1 MRKRNLLL
9 VLAMLLCVTTIYSQK
24 RVAFVYQTG
33 YNSGTPAK
41 FVWPTTGYDPA
52 MDPIHTALMA
62 AYTVTDFTYASTAVP
77 DTTTLKTFDL
87 VVMSEAMSGGA
98 SLSNTMLK
106 LVGQVPML
114 NFKSFVY
121 TSGRWSWATPA
132 NPATKTTSVTINPG
146 FETHAIFKDV
156 VVTGGVV
163 QIYDGSLTTSNMVQG
178 FGTISATALIEQDKI
193 IANVTGTTS
202 YAIHEIGN
210 LPKKYMLIPM
220 SSDLQTTITPNG
232 VKLAMNACN
241 YLMGGGSGFDPD
253 APFKIAYLYD
263 SSYSGY
269 VGIANDPIFNN
280 SVIAE
285 KECLGI
291 DIKSFTAA
299 STDTLSALEK
309 YDLVVVSEA
318 ISSSHAFAKPLL
330 GLVNRVPM
338 LNFKSFFYKSS
349 VWNWGAGVNPSTVS
363 ATQSGIPTL
372 KVTSTSAD
380 HALFANIELVDSTIN
395 MFNTSAGV
403 PKNMVQGYT
412 ATAGGFIASDNV
424 LATVTGTTAK
434 YNAVHEHGSV
444 NKYMLIPLSSDV
456 MMLDGVIN
464 LSDNAFQMISN
475 AVYYLIESRGNV
487 LPATAPTFSLDYGNS
502 VTHVTMSS
510 LTSGAKIYYTKDG
523 TTPTA
528 SSLLYSA
535 IVDITD
541 SCTIKAFA
549 VKQGYDNSAVSSVV
563 VAVKSMAATPTISV
577 APAVTMGKIVTITP
591 AAGTTV
597 YYTLNGGTPKETSTL
612 YSVPFN
618 VIRPCV
624 VKAIAVQTGKLTS
637 AVAEENVTID
647 GYVNRAKTLVWA
659 NFNTQPAIWSWANTD
674 TTTATSGD
682 VIAKYAYTI
691 ATEADPT
698 LTPTLKTVNFNNG
711 FMVGSLG
718 QRINLQTTATATTGT
733 YSPETEGDAGA
744 TDRAMSFL
752 TTNNSADPTT
762 AYMVTTQ
769 AYPGP
774 FDVTVWFTGA
784 KSASYTEKLLV
795 SVASAI
801 DATTWTVLDTL
812 YSKGDKFIRKR
823 AAYYD
828 ATAPVFVKLSSA
840 SNLGTNSNMMIFDL
854 KLMGEGVDPVA
865 IETPLADKKIV
876 STRIYT
882 LSGVQVKTP
891 VYGVNII
898 KNIYSDGSV
907 DTQKVIIKERY

>member
-1 MRKRNLLL
+1 MKKRNLLL
-9 VLAMLLCVTTIYSQK
+9 VLAALLCVTTMFAQK
-24 RVAFVYQTG
+24 KVAFVYQSG
-33 YNSGTPAK
+33 YNVSRYVWDANGYNPAL
-41 FVWPTTGYDPA
+41 
-52 MDPIHTALMA
+52 DPIHIALTSTF
-62 AYTVTDFTYASTAVP
+62 TVTDFVYAQTETP
-77 DTTTLKTFDL
+77 DTTLLKTFDL
-87 VVMSEAMSGGA
+87 VVMSEAMSGA
-98 SLSNTMLK
+98 QPLSNNMLS
-106 LVGQVPML
+106 LVGDVPML
-114 NFKSFVY
+114 NFKAFVY

-146 FETHAIFKDV
+146 FESHEIFKGLEV
-156 VVTGGVV
+156 ANGVV
-163 QIYDGSLTTSNMVQG
+163 QIFDGSTGTVNNLIQG
-178 FGTISATALIEQDKI
+178 FSSITATALIEQDKM

-202 YAIHEIGN
+202 YAIHEIAN
-210 LPKKYMLIPM
+210 LEHKYMLIPM
-220 SSDLQTTITPNG
+220 SSDVATTVSPNG
-232 VKLAMNACN
+232 VKLVINACN
-241 YLMGGGSGFDPD
+241 YLMGGASGFDPD

-269 VGIANDPIFNN
+269 AGIANDPIFNN

-285 KECLGI
+285 KECI
-291 DIKSFTAA
+291 SVDIKSFTAA
-299 STDTLSALEK
+299 NTDTIAAFEK
-309 YDLVVVSEA
+309 YDLIVVSEA
-318 ISSSHAFAKPLL
+318 IGSGHAFAKPLL

-338 LNFKSFFYKSS
+338 LNFKSFFYKNT
-349 VWNWGAGVNPSTVS
+349 VWNWGAGVNPTAISTVAGVPS
-363 ATQSGIPTL
+363 IRVASGF
-372 KVTSTSAD
+372 AD
-380 HALFANIELVDSTIN
+380 HALFANIELLDSTIT
-395 MFNTSAGV
+395 MFKTYDGV
-403 PKNMVQGYT
+403 KKNMMQGYT
-412 ATAGGFIASDNV
+412 ALAGGFIASDNV
-424 LATVTGTTAK
+424 LAKVIGTSAT
-434 YNAVHEHGSV
+434 YNAIHEHGAS
-444 NKYMLIPLSSDV
+444 NKYLLLPISSDL
-456 MMLDGVIN
+456 MMLDGAIN

-487 LPATAPTFSLDYGNS
+487 LPAIPPTYSLDYGNS

-510 LTSGAKIYYTKDG
+510 LTPGAKIYYTKDG
-523 TTPTA
+523 TVPTI

-535 IVDITD
+535 VVDITD
-541 SCTIKAFA
+541 SCTIKAFT
-549 VKQGYDNSAVSSVV
+549 VKQGYDNSAVTSVN
-563 VAVKSMAATPTISV
+563 VAVKSMAVSPTISV
-577 APAVTMGKIVTITP
+577 SQAAQGKTVTITP

-597 YYTLNGGTPKETSTL
+597 YYTINGGAPKETSTL
-612 YSVPFN
+612 YSAPFN

-624 VKAIAVQTGKLTS
+624 VKAIAVQAGKLNS

-691 ATEADPT
+691 PTEADPT

-711 FMVGSLG
+711 FMVGSYG
-718 QRINLQTTATATTGT
+718 QRINLQTTAVALTGN

-769 AYPGP
+769 SYTGP

-795 SVASAI
+795 SVASTM

-840 SNLGTNSNMMIFDL
+840 SNLGTNSNMMIFDM
-854 KLMGEGVDPVA
+854 KLMGEGIDPVA
-865 IETPLADKKIV
+865 IENPVTDKTIV

-882 LSGVQVKTP
+882 LSGIQVKTP

-907 DTQKVIIKERY
+907 ETKKVIIKEIY

>member
-1 MRKRNLLL
+1 MRKRNLLF
-9 VLAMLLCVTTIYSQK
+9 VLAALLCATTLFAQK
-24 RVAFVYQTG
+24 KVAFVYQSG
-33 YNSGTPAK
+33 YNASRYVWDASGYNPA
-41 FVWPTTGYDPA
+41 V
-52 MDPIHTALMA
+52 DPIHIALA
-62 AYTVTDFTYASTAVP
+62 ATYNVTDFVYAQTEVP
-77 DTTTLKTFDL
+77 DTTTLATYDL
-87 VVMSEAMSGGA
+87 VVMCEAMSGA
-98 SLSNTMLK
+98 QTLSNTMVR
-106 LVGQVPML
+106 LVGKVPML
-114 NFKSFVY
+114 NMKAFVY
-121 TSGRWSWATPA
+121 TSGRWGWATPA

-146 FETHAIFKDV
+146 FETHEIFKDV
-156 VVTGGVV
+156 VATDGVV
-163 QIYDGSLTTSNMVQG
+163 QIFDGSTGTVNNMIQG
-178 FGTISATALIEQDKI
+178 FSTITSTALIEQDKI

-210 LPKKYMLIPM
+210 LAKKYMLIPI
-220 SSDLQTTITPNG
+220 SSDVLTTVTPNG
-232 VKLAMNACN
+232 VKLVMNACN
-241 YLMGGGSGFDPD
+241 YLMGGASGFDPD

-285 KECLGI
+285 KECEAI

-299 STDTLSALEK
+299 STDTLSALEN
-309 YDLVVVSEA
+309 YDLVVLSEA
-318 ISSSHAFAKPLL
+318 IGSGHAFAKPLL
-330 GLVNRVPM
+330 GLVNRVPI

-349 VWNWGAGVNPSTVS
+349 VWNWGAGVNPTTVS
-363 ATQSGIPTL
+363 SGQSGAPLL
-372 KVTSTSAD
+372 KVTGNFAD

-395 MFNTSAGV
+395 MFKTSAGV
-403 PKNMVQGYT
+403 LKNMMQGYT
-412 ATAGGFIASDNV
+412 TLTGGFISSDNV
-424 LATVTGTTAK
+424 LAKVTGTTAT
-434 YNAVHEHGSV
+434 YNAVHEHGST
-444 NKYMLIPLSSDV
+444 NKYMLIPISSDA
-456 MMLDGVIN
+456 MMLEGAIN

-487 LPATAPTFSLDYGNS
+487 LPATAPTFSLDYGNN

-510 LTSGAKIYYTKDG
+510 LTSGATIYYTKDG
-523 TTPTA
+523 TDPTK
-528 SSLLYSA
+528 SSLVYST

-549 VKQGYDNSAVSSVV
+549 VKQGYDNSAVSSAVV
-563 VAVKSMAATPTISV
+563 IVKSMAAIPTISV
-577 APAVTMGKIVTITP
+577 TSATPGKSVTIS
-591 AAGTTV
+591 AAEGATI

-612 YSVPFN
+612 YSGPFN

-624 VKAIAVQTGKLTS
+624 VKAIAVQAGKLNST
-637 AVAEENVTID
+637 VAEENVDIE
-647 GYVNRAKTLVWA
+647 GYVQRGLTLVWA
-659 NFNTQPAIWSWANTD
+659 DFNTQPAIWSWATD
-674 TTTATSGD
+674 TTPATSGD
-682 VIAKYAYTI
+682 VISKYAYTI

-711 FMVGSLG
+711 FMVGTYG
-718 QRINLQTTATATTGT
+718 QRINLQTTGVATTGN

-762 AYMVTTQ
+762 AYMLTTQ

-784 KSASYTEKLLV
+784 KGASYTEKLLV

-801 DATTWTVLDTL
+801 DASTWTVLDTL
-812 YSKGDKFIRKR
+812 YSKGDKLIRKR
-823 AAYYD
+823 IAYYD

-840 SNLGTNSNMMIFDL
+840 TNLGTNSNMMIFNL

-865 IETPLADKKIV
+865 IEKPLADKKIV

-907 DTQKVIIKERY
+907 ETTKVIINERY